1 MSKIAKISVLLS
13 FLGLWLTS
21 FLKNEYQVIVGFILV
36 LSFGIVHGAN
46 DLLIIKKINPKSIS
60 ILRLLFKY
68 IVLVF
73 VAVLLFGFVPWL
85 AMFLF
90 IIFSSYHFG
99 EQHWEN
105 RIIKSNEII
114 KVLFE
119 INYGGFILLLLFYF
133 HQKEVLDILFS
144 ITDIQMRFINIPLL
158 LKINGFILICLG
170 LYNSYKSEIFKNEV
184 IKELLYLIVF
194 GIIFKVAN
202 LIWGFTIYFI
212 FWHSIPSLSDQI
224 KYLYKDVT
232 LRNSITYFKSAFLYW
247 IISMFGIGVLYLLL
261 KDTKIFD
268 AIFFSFLAAIT
279 FPHVIVI
286 KRMYS
291 ENKKTE

>member
-1 MSKIAKISVLLS
+1 MSKISKISILLS
-13 FLGLWLTS
+13 FFGLWLTS
-21 FLKNEYQVIVGFILV
+21 FLKNETQIIVGFILI

-46 DLLIIKKINPKSIS
+46 DLLIIKKLNPKSIS
-60 ILRLLFKY
+60 ILKLLINY
-68 IVLVF
+68 IILVF
-73 VAVLLFGFVPWL
+73 ISILLFGFVPWL

-90 IIFSSYHFG
+90 LIVSSYHFG

-105 RIIKSNEII
+105 RLIYTSETI

-133 HQKEVLDILFS
+133 HQKEVIDIIFS
-144 ITDIQMRFINIPLL
+144 ITEIQIRFISIPILF
-158 LKINGFILICLG
+158 KIAGVILICLG
-170 LYNSYKSEIFKNEV
+170 IYNSYKSEIFKNEV
-184 IKELLYLIVF
+184 IIELLYLVVI

-212 FWHSIPSLSDQI
+212 FWHTIPSLSDQI
-224 KYLYKDVT
+224 KYLYNDVI
-232 LRNSITYFKSAFLYW
+232 LKNIIAYVKSAFIYW
-247 IISMFGIGVLYLLL
+247 MISMIGISVLYLIL

-291 ENKKTE
+291 KNKKTE